1 MNTLTNAPLADL
13 LQRLFAEAEASAP
26 GDSPA
31 LADLSEAELKRLMGS
46 KTEYREFY
54 GRLKDLA
61 LPVSRETGCL
71 LYMLARSSSARS
83 IVEVQRTDA
92 HPGALRHPR
101 GGETLRAF
109 AGQNLNSRLQDA
121 RHQLTGT
128 GLLRLLARGNTR
140 VSLVAHGRLRNA
152 NGGMR

>member
-13 LQRLFAEAEASAP
+13 LQRLFAEAEAEASAP
-26 GDSPA
+26 GNSPA

-61 LPVSRETGCL
+61 LPVSRETGSL

-83 IVEVQRTDA
+83 IVEFGTSF
-92 HPGALRHPR
+92 GLS
-101 GGETLRAF
+101 TLHLAV
-109 AGQNLNSRLQDA
+109 SR
-121 RHQLTGT
+121 
-128 GLLRLLARGNTR
+128 
-140 VSLVAHGRLRNA
+140 
-152 NGGMR
+152 

>member
-61 LPVSRETGCL
+61 LPVSAKPAACSTCWRAA
-71 LYMLARSSSARS
+71 ARRAASSSSARPS
-83 IVEVQRTDA
+83 ACPPCTS
-92 HPGALRHPR
+92 PR
-101 GGETLRAF
+101 RC
-109 AGQNLNSRLQDA
+109 
-121 RHQLTGT
+121 GT
-128 GLLRLLARGNTR
+128 TA
-140 VSLVAHGRLRNA
+140 VAA
-152 NGGMR
+152 